1 MKKAELALR
10 EDIIARCREMNSSGI
25 NQGTSGN
32 ISVRFE
38 DRMLISPSATPYDQM
53 TPEMIASVGLE
64 DTSGRY
70 EGPLK
75 PSTEWRFHQKLLR
88 GRPDAGA
95 VVHAHPTYCTTL
107 AIARKE
113 IPSCHYMIAAFGGN
127 NVRCAGY
134 ATFGSE
140 ELSELAIDAMT
151 DRTAC
156 LLANHGMI
164 AIGETLAKAM
174 WRAIE
179 LETIAKQYYLSLAIG
194 GPVLL
199 SDAAIDDTHRGFA
212 GYGLQDDADAEK
224 PKPKRRAPKKP
235 AAKTAAAGKPAAKA
249 SATKKPAAKTAAASK
264 PATRTT
270 AAKKPATK
278 SAAAKKPAAKKPAA
292 KTAAAKKP
300 PASKK

>member
-32 ISVRFE
+32 ISVRYE

-53 TPEMIASVGLE
+53 TPDMIASVGLE

-140 ELSELAIDAMT
+140 DLSELAIDAMT

-212 GYGLQDDADAEK
+212 GYGLQDDAGK
-224 PKPKRRAPKKP
+224 VTPKPKRR
-235 AAKTAAAGKPAAKA
+235 
-249 SATKKPAAKTAAASK
+249 
-264 PATRTT
+264 
-270 AAKKPATK
+270 
-278 SAAAKKPAAKKPAA
+278 AAKKPAA

-300 PASKK
+300 AAKAAAAAKPAAKTAAARKPAAKAAAARKPAAKAAATRKPSARKK